1 MDKIQLLPDSVAN
14 QIAAG
19 EVIQRPASVIKELVE
34 NAIDAGATR
43 IDVLL
48 VEAGKTSIQ
57 VIDNGIGMSV
67 TDARL
72 AFERHATSKIRTAD
86 DLFSLHTMGFRGE
99 ALPSIASVAQV
110 TLKTRQADSPIG
122 VSLHIEG
129 GKVTSQNAEAC
140 AQGCNF
146 LVENLFFNVPVRR
159 RFLKTNA
166 TELNNIITA
175 FDNIALVYPQITF
188 TLHHNGQELK
198 HLTPGNTHQRIV
210 QIFSKKID
218 STLLP
223 INGTTSLGKINGFVT
238 KPESSRKKN
247 PHQYFFVNG
256 RFMKH
261 AYFQKAVQSAY
272 ERLIPQ
278 GEQVSYFIYFDV
290 DPADIDVNIHP
301 TKTEIKFREEKLL
314 WPILNA
320 LVREAIGKNSSI
332 PTIDFDTEGRP
343 DSMPTYNEIN
353 GATAP
358 TIDFNPNYNP
368 FNEDGGSKPNSSNT
382 PFDSSDFI
390 NTGVSGGGGNTRGAK
405 DSSSLRDS
413 RISTGLGGSAIKGT
427 KIDSNWQDLY
437 DGLDTS
443 FMDVTA
449 GKNNGEG
456 GLFGTQLPLDNVQGS
471 LFGEEI
477 PTTGS
482 DFDNR
487 SKQHLQY
494 RGSYIITTVANGL
507 IVTDQERA
515 HERILYE
522 RYMAVMDK
530 GKSASQKL
538 LFPEQVQFTLEEMVA
553 LPDILPEIESLGF
566 ELADFG
572 GGTYNINSVPAGLE
586 GVNAPKLVSEM
597 VSNAVE
603 AIRGGTPTETRKKLF
618 SSLAISMAA
627 NAAIPHGQVLSNDEM
642 EKLIADLINC
652 ENSRY
657 TPKGR
662 AIYRLVPH
670 SQMV

>member
-19 EVIQRPASVIKELVE
+19 EVIQRPASVIKELIE
-34 NAIDAGATR
+34 NSIDAGATR

-57 VIDNGIGMSV
+57 VIDNGTGMSV

-110 TLKTRQADSPIG
+110 TLKTRQADNPIG
-122 VSLHIEG
+122 VALHIEG
-129 GKVTSQNAEAC
+129 GKVISQNAEAC

-166 TELNNIITA
+166 TELSNIITA
-175 FDNIALVYPQITF
+175 FECIALVYPEITF
-188 TLHHNGQELK
+188 TLRHNGQEIK

-210 QIFSKKID
+210 QIFGKKID

-223 INGTTSLGKINGFVT
+223 IKGTTSLGKINGFVA
-238 KPESSRKKN
+238 KPEASRKKN
-247 PHQYFFVNG
+247 LHQYFFVNG
-256 RFMKH
+256 RYMKH
-261 AYFQKAVQSAY
+261 AGFSKAVLSAY

-301 TKTEIKFREEKLL
+301 TKTEIKFREERTL

-320 LVREAIGKNSSI
+320 LVREAIGKNNSI

-343 DSMPTYNEIN
+343 DSMPTYNEIS
-353 GATAP
+353 GAHIP
-358 TIDFNPNYNP
+358 TIDFNPSYNP
-368 FNEDGGSKPNSSNT
+368 FNEDSDNKTNDNGSSFDINGYITGGSAAVNDTQGKKAN
-382 PFDSSDFI
+382 
-390 NTGVSGGGGNTRGAK
+390 
-405 DSSSLRDS
+405 SSLRDS
-413 RISTGLGGSAIKGT
+413 RIAGGLGGGSTIKGA
-427 KIDSNWQDLY
+427 KIDSNWQNLY
-437 DGLDTS
+437 DGLSTS
-443 FMDVTA
+443 PFDIPS
-449 GKNNGEG
+449 GDSNDNGN
-456 GLFGTQLPLDNVQGS
+456 LFDTQLPLSNVQGS
-471 LFGEEI
+471 LFNEDI
-477 PTTGS
+477 ATTS
-482 DFDNR
+482 NDFANR

-494 RGSYIITTVANGL
+494 KGSYIITTVSEGL

-515 HERILYE
+515 HERILFE
-522 RYMAVMDK
+522 QYMATMDK

-538 LFPEQVQFTLEEMVA
+538 LFPEQVQFTLAEMVA
-553 LPDILPEIESLGF
+553 LPDILPEMESLGF

-572 GGTYNINSVPAGLE
+572 GGTYNINGVPAGLE

-597 VSNAVE
+597 VNNALD
-603 AIRGGTPTETRKKLF
+603 AISGGTPADTRKKLF
-618 SSLAISMAA
+618 SSLAISMAS

-642 EKLIADLINC
+642 EKLIADLIQC
-652 ENSRY
+652 DNSRY

-662 AIYRLVPH
+662 PIYRFISLNEK
-670 SQMV
+670 